1 MISQQ
6 QSGAYLYEN
15 DQTGRLHLFL
25 YQQLSKS
32 SLYQYVIFDSLGCD
46 YVGKHMDFSEIE
58 DLIERIEMVNFL
70 NHSYSQ
76 LQEQFPSL
84 VPTLYKHWINLSYNH
99 FEVNCCQQVCIW
111 CYLSLINQGF
121 FLIQ

>member
-32 SLYQYVIFDSLGCD
+32 SMYQYVIIDSFGCD
-46 YVGKHMDFSEIE
+46 YVGKPTDFSEIE

-84 VPTLYKHWINLSYNH
+84 VPTLYKHWINLSYNRRRL
-99 FEVNCCQQVCIW
+99 N
-111 CYLSLINQGF
+111 
-121 FLIQ
+121 